1 MTVYTSITSIVLE
14 IFQKYN
20 VDNPVGDVILPFEQL
35 SLAWLFRYYYYYYY
49 FSCLG

>member
-1 MTVYTSITSIVLE
+1 MTVDAASTTIALE

-20 VDNPVGDVILPFEQL
+20 VDHAVCDVILPFEQL

-49 FSCLG
+49 F